1 MNKKTTKVLTQP
13 MYYIL
18 LSLKEKRHGY
28 EIMQYIDWLTD
39 SRVKVGPGTL
49 YSLLS
54 RFEDD
59 KLIKLVSDDDNK
71 KTYIITDEG
80 KERLNQEVK
89 RLGQLLED
97 AKLVEGGQED
107 EFQDR
112 KGRQWAFPAALRG
125 NCYRF
130 FSAYHWYKQ
139 RKRMHEQMHIILIF
153 GGYYYEG
160 YFFTGR
166 KGLGQKGRG

>member
-1 MNKKTTKVLTQP
+1 MNKKIIKALTQP

-54 RFEDD
+54 RFEED
-59 KLIKLVSDDDNK
+59 KFIKLVSDDNNK
-71 KTYIITDEG
+71 KTYVITDEG
-80 KERLNQEVK
+80 QEIVNQEVK

-97 AKLVEGGQED
+97 AKRVEGEQRD

-112 KGRQWAFPAALRG
+112 K
-125 NCYRF
+125 
-130 FSAYHWYKQ
+130 
-139 RKRMHEQMHIILIF
+139 
-153 GGYYYEG
+153 
-160 YFFTGR
+160 
-166 KGLGQKGRG
+166 

>member
-1 MNKKTTKVLTQP
+1 MNKKAIKALTQP
-13 MYYIL
+13 MFYIL

-112 KGRQWAFPAALRG
+112 K
-125 NCYRF
+125 
-130 FSAYHWYKQ
+130 
-139 RKRMHEQMHIILIF
+139 
-153 GGYYYEG
+153 
-160 YFFTGR
+160 
-166 KGLGQKGRG
+166 